1 MKILRNEKG
10 FALVFVMILAVIAI
24 VMTVAMLLMVS
35 RGSYLSGQ
43 QKRYRTAVEASRGGA
58 EAMME
63 AIAVRGGSLP
73 AYPNLDPKASLVPKL
88 VNGTNLWGTL
98 DNTIRI
104 DTGNPATYDMTIDL
118 GMYRVYVKVV
128 DTVLGNTGLSTGLLK
143 SGVVTTSPSEI
154 SGMAIPYLY
163 TIEVLS
169 QSTTNPTERSKLSVL
184 YQY

>member
-10 FALVFVMILAVIAI
+10 FALVFVMILAVIAL
-24 VMTVAMLLMVS
+24 VMTLAMLSMVS
-35 RGSYLSGQ
+35 RGSYVSGQ

-58 EAMME
+58 DAMFDV
-63 AIAVRGGSLP
+63 IATHPTTMGS
-73 AYPNLDPKASLVPKL
+73 SLVTKL
-88 VNGTNLWGTL
+88 GNPTNAWGTL
-98 DNTIRI
+98 DNTITI
-104 DTGNPATYDMTIDL
+104 TPSTSDMTINL
-118 GMYRVYVKVV
+118 GMYIVYVKVV
-128 DTVLGNTGLSTGLLK
+128 DTVVGNTGLSTGLLK

-154 SGMAIPYLY
+154 SGIAIPYLY